1 MCLLIIIYVEYA
13 DDIVFM
19 SLNNSSEVFEK
30 LNELT
35 GKIR

>member
-1 MCLLIIIYVEYA
+1 MFIIYVQYT